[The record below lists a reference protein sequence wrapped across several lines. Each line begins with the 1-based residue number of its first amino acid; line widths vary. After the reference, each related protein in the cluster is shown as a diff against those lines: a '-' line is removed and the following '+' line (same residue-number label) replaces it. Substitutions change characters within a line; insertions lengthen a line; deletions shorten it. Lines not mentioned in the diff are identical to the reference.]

1 MFFNEFAE
9 GNAHGLFHNARPVHM
24 PADLKE
30 LCALVIIAPK
40 TGKPRRPTPENGGRN
55 SDRFNIVDGGWTTIK
70 TGACGKWRLQA
81 RLDRKS
87 VVSGKSVSGRVDLGG
102 RRIIK
107 KK

>member
-1 MFFNEFAE
+1 
-9 GNAHGLFHNARPVHM
+9 M

-55 SDRFNIVDGGWTTIK
+55 SDRFNNVDGGWTTIK

-81 RLDRKS
+81 RLPLLPPKASHHRGLFATDISACATLNESIAVIRPA
-87 VVSGKSVSGRVDLGG
+87 RPALAYHL
-102 RRIIK
+102 
-107 KK
+107 